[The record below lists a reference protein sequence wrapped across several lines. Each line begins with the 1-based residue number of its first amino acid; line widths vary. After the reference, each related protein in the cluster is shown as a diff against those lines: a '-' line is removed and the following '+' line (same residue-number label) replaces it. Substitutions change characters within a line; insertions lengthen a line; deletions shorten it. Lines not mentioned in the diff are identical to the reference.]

1 MDIHVRHAKSD
12 DYVDLLE
19 VYSQPKAIAGTLQLP
34 FPAEA
39 VWKKR
44 LSEQSDGICV
54 LVAEVD
60 DKVIGSLGLH
70 LEMNRRRRHVGY
82 IGMAVHDAWHGKGV
96 GSKLLESAIELADN
110 WLNLLR
116 IELTVFED
124 NEAALSL
131 YRKFGFVEE
140 GVLKKYAFRNGDY
153 CDVIAMARIM

>member
-1 MDIHVRHAKSD
+1 MNIHIRHAKSD
-12 DYVDLLE
+12 DYIDLLE
-19 VYSQPKAIAGTLQLP
+19 VYSQPKAMAGTLQLP
-34 FPAEA
+34 FPAET

-60 DKVIGSLGLH
+60 NKVIGSLGLH

-96 GSKLLESAIELADN
+96 GSRLLESVIELADN
-110 WLNLLR
+110 WLNLIR
-116 IELTVFED
+116 IELTVFKD

-131 YRKFGFVEE
+131 YRKYGFVEE
-140 GVLKKYAFRNGDY
+140 GVLRKYAFRNGDY
-153 CDVIAMARIM
+153 CDAIAMARMK

>member
-1 MDIHVRHAKSD
+1 MNIHIRHAKSD

-44 LSEQSDGICV
+44 LAEQSDGICV

-60 DKVIGSLGLH
+60 DKVIGGLGLH
-70 LEMNRRRRHVGY
+70 LEANRRRRHAGY

-96 GSKLLESAIELADN
+96 GSRLLESAIELADN
-110 WLNLLR
+110 WLNLVRL
-116 IELTVFED
+116 
-124 NEAALSL
+124 
-131 YRKFGFVEE
+131 
-140 GVLKKYAFRNGDY
+140 
-153 CDVIAMARIM
+153 